1 MRFFTLFL
9 LLLGVRSFAQYSPE
23 FYTYR
28 EKYPN
33 AHFVRLNQETNVSLK
48 LKNDALEIVQ
58 EITREDLYLDEAAT
72 AGGSKES
79 VDFSS
84 FFQLED
90 IEASSFVYDGR
101 TYKELEVENF
111 KKKDELENSFYDD
124 SQTLNFIYP
133 NLEKGSKSKLVYSEK
148 IKNPRFLSP
157 FFFGDFFPV
166 VNNKFT
172 ITADKD
178 IHLKFKVFNADSLD
192 IAYSEEER
200 WGNRIYTWELKNIN
214 EYDYE
219 EGAPNYKKILPHII
233 PILTSYEVNGK
244 EVKLLENEGEL
255 YNWYYSLVKD
265 LNAEAPSEELVKLVE
280 ELTRD
285 KKNNLEKVRAIYYWT
300 QQNIKYIDY
309 EYALGGFIPRE
320 GNSVFQKKYGDC
332 KDNSSILHEMLKIA
346 GIKGNLTWIGTRS
359 IPYSYREVPTPIS
372 DNHMILS
379 YSNQGETYFLDA
391 TGRYMPLGL
400 PSSFIQGKEALIS
413 DGPDKFRIETV
424 PVIPAEENGIA
435 EVTQLELKGDDLTGK
450 SAAKVS
456 GYTKT
461 DLFQYLETLDT
472 PVKKEEF
479 YNSFFQKGNNKFL
492 IGDFGE
498 QNTFAYDEDFG
509 FNYDFRISDYA
520 KELGDEIYVNLNL
533 NREVAGYKLKK
544 DRKTNVEVE
553 YKKHY
558 DFINSLKVPE
568 GFEVSYLPENFQ
580 VSSELFSAS
589 ITYEEKPGEIVY
601 RHQLSLNFLNLDLQ
615 QQKEFNKLIEKVE
628 KAYKEIIVLKKT
640 KQ

>member
-1 MRFFTLFL
+1 
-9 LLLGVRSFAQYSPE
+9 
-23 FYTYR
+23 
-28 EKYPN
+28 
-33 AHFVRLNQETNVSLK
+33 
-48 LKNDALEIVQ
+48 
-58 EITREDLYLDEAAT
+58 
-72 AGGSKES
+72 
-79 VDFSS
+79 
-84 FFQLED
+84 
-90 IEASSFVYDGR
+90 
-101 TYKELEVENF
+101 
-111 KKKDELENSFYDD
+111 
-124 SQTLNFIYP
+124 
-133 NLEKGSKSKLVYSEK
+133 
-148 IKNPRFLSP
+148 
-157 FFFGDFFPV
+157 
-166 VNNKFT
+166 
-172 ITADKD
+172 
-178 IHLKFKVFNADSLD
+178 
-192 IAYSEEER
+192 
-200 WGNRIYTWELKNIN
+200 
-214 EYDYE
+214 
-219 EGAPNYKKILPHII
+219 
-233 PILTSYEVNGK
+233 
-244 EVKLLENEGEL
+244 
-255 YNWYYSLVKD
+255 
-265 LNAEAPSEELVKLVE
+265 
-280 ELTRD
+280 
-285 KKNNLEKVRAIYYWT
+285 
-300 QQNIKYIDY
+300 
-309 EYALGGFIPRE
+309 
-320 GNSVFQKKYGDC
+320 
-332 KDNSSILHEMLKIA
+332 MLKIA

-558 DFINSLKVPE
+558 DFIDSLKVPE

>member
-1 MRFFTLFL
+1 MRFLTITL
-9 LLLGVRSFAQYSPE
+9 LLLGLKSFAQYSPE

-58 EITREDLYLDEAAT
+58 EITREDLYLDETAT
-72 AGGSKES
+72 RGGSKES

-84 FFQLED
+84 FFQLQD
-90 IEASSFVYDGR
+90 IEAASYIYDGR
-101 TYKELEVENF
+101 DYKELEVENF
-111 KKKDELENSFYDD
+111 KEKDELEGSFYDD
-124 SQTLNFIYP
+124 SKTLNFIYP
-133 NLEKGSKSKLVYSEK
+133 NLAKGSKSKLVYSEK
-148 IKNPRFLSP
+148 VKNPRFLSP

-192 IAYSEEER
+192 ISYSEEER
-200 WGNRIYTWELKNIN
+200 WGNRIYTWELKNID
-214 EYDYE
+214 EYEYE
-219 EGAPNYKKILPHII
+219 DGAPTYKKILPHII
-233 PILTSYEVNGK
+233 PILTSYELNGK

-265 LNAEAPSEELVKLVE
+265 LNTDAPSAELVKLVD
-280 ELTRD
+280 ELTHD
-285 KKNNLEKVRAIYYWT
+285 KKNDLEKVRAIYYWT

-309 EYALGGFIPRE
+309 EYALGGFIPRQ

-379 YSNQGETYFLDA
+379 YSNEGKTYFLDA

-413 DGPDKFRIETV
+413 EGPEKFRIEII
-424 PVIPAEENGIA
+424 PVIPAEENGIS
-435 EVTQLELKGDDLTGK
+435 EVTKLQLEGDDLKGK
-450 SAAKVS
+450 SSASVS

-479 YNSFFQKGNNKFL
+479 YNGFFQKGNNKFL
-492 IGDFGE
+492 IDDFEE
-498 QNTFAYDEDFG
+498 QHKFAYDEDFG
-509 FNYDFRISDYA
+509 FDYDFRISDYA
-520 KELGDEIYVNLNL
+520 KELGGEIYVNLNL
-533 NREVAGYKLKK
+533 NRVISDYKLKK
-544 DRKTNVEVE
+544 DRKNEVEVE
-553 YKKHY
+553 YKEHY
-558 DFINSLKVPE
+558 DYTNSLKIPA
-568 GFEVSYLPENFQ
+568 GYEVSYLPADLE
-580 VSSELFSAS
+580 VSNDLCSAS
-589 ITYEEKPGEIVY
+589 VTYEQKPDEIVY
-601 RHQLSLNFLNLDLQ
+601 RHRLSLNFLNLDLQ

-628 KAYKEIIVLKKT
+628 KAYKEIIVLKKA